1 MCVCPALSDAASGVE
16 KSQAGGG
23 GVQDVWLHVTQPL
36 GECRTGSPI

>member
-23 GVQDVWLHVTQPL
+23 GAGRVAACDPAP
-36 GECRTGSPI
+36 G